1 MRIPLAV
8 LALGAATWPATAQD
22 HEGCPMKRQPS
33 ARQAEVD
40 HRHQH
45 TTGLPSAGTR
55 HQFRLAKDGGSIR
68 LEATDPSDRQT
79 RDAVRTHLQH
89 IARAFTAG
97 DFSMPMQIHDQTPP
111 GAETMKARRSSIRYS
126 YGDTDG
132 GGLVTIATRDPEA
145 LAAVHE
151 FLRFQIRD
159 HGTGQ

>member
-1 MRIPLAV
+1 MRVLLAV
-8 LALGAATWPATAQD
+8 LILGAAASPARAQD

-68 LEATDPSDRQT
+68 LEATDRSDRQT
-79 RDAVRTHLQH
+79 RDAVRTHLQD

-97 DFSMPMQIHDQTPP
+97 DFSMPAQIHGQVPP
-111 GAETMKARRSSIRYS
+111 GVETMKTRGFSIRYS
-126 YGDTDG
+126 YEATDAG
-132 GGLVTIATRDPEA
+132 GVVSIATRDREA

-151 FLRFQIRD
+151 FLRFQVRD